1 MSGIGS
7 ELASKQRA
15 AVNQTK
21 RCYTEVLVFVFPF
34 SVVVCEQAI
43 QRESETDEKFRE
55 KLFLFC
61 LKNNGYV

>member
-7 ELASKQRA
+7 ELASKQCA

-34 SVVVCEQAI
+34 SVVVSEQAI
-43 QRESETDEKFRE
+43 QRESATDEKFRE
-55 KLFLFC
+55 K
-61 LKNNGYV
+61 